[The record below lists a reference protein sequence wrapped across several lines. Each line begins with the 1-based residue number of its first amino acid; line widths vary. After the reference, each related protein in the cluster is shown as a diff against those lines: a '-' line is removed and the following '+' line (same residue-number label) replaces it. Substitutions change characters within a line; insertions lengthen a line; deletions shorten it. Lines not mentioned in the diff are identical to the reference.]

1 MITQISRNCLKY
13 LFLNGAGYL
22 TYSGQFH
29 AGLSS
34 SDGNFYTPSED
45 DVVITVTSIIKDGD
59 GVLLSIDNKVWEWNS
74 VNGQVRYINIYPFAE
89 AEGLRVDLEQDM
101 ACDGK
106 FTVNWSEIEFIRF
119 QITDMM

>member
-59 GVLLSIDNKVWEWNS
+59 GVLLSIDN
-74 VNGQVRYINIYPFAE
+74 NGQVRYINIYPFAE